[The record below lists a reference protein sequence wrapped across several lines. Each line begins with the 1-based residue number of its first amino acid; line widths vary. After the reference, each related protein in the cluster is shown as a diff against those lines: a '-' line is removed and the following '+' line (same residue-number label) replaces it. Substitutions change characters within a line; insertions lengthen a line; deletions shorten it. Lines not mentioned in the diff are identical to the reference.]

1 MVPGNNLVLKV
12 WFGYRLIYSI
22 CNCSKKETKTGK
34 MIKLYVYKKKPSN
47 LGWMNN
53 IIS

>member
-22 CNCSKKETKTGK
+22 CNCSKKETKK
-34 MIKLYVYKKKPSN
+34 QAKWLSFMFIRKNPPIWD
-47 LGWMNN
+47 GW
-53 IIS
+53 IT

>member
-12 WFGYRLIYSI
+12 WFGYRLIYTI

-34 MIKLYVYKKKPSN
+34 MKALCLIIRKKLPIWD
-47 LGWMNN
+47 GW
-53 IIS
+53 IT